1 MTAPPPAN
9 PNGSLGTMRVDGSR
23 RMLHPL
29 MVMGRWLKRRIVAF
43 AVLTSVYVI
52 APFIQVRGHPLLFL
66 DVQHRAFWLAGF
78 SFNAQD
84 VWLVAL
90 LALSAG
96 FGLLLVTAWRGRLW
110 CGWFCPQTVFLEAV
124 FRPIERLFDG
134 PREHRL
140 TRQGMKWSATRVLR
154 LVGKYTAYLIAAT
167 AVAHALAAI
176 FVSPVELLGMLRE
189 GPATHVEAF
198 TLITGFSAVLVFNF
212 AWFREQFCVV
222 MCPYGR
228 LQSVLHDAKT
238 VTVAYDARR
247 GEPRG
252 HLKSATPVGDC
263 IDCNKCVQACPTG
276 IDIRNGLQME
286 CIACL
291 QCVDAC
297 DDVMK
302 RVQRPE
308 GLIRFASMKEL
319 AGMKVSLFRPRLLV
333 YGLLFA
339 VSSSVFAAGLFT
351 RRQFEANV
359 LRPRG
364 GNPFV
369 VDGAMV
375 RNAFEVHLVNKH
387 SETAVFETE
396 VTSPVAAEI
405 TVGTPRVELG
415 ALENVRVS
423 VAVAIERRLI
433 GKPIALDLQVRDL
446 TSGDVEHVAVQFL
459 GPPSP

>member
-1 MTAPPPAN
+1 MSASAS
-9 PNGSLGTMRVDGSR
+9 PNRSLGTMRVDGSR

-29 MVMGRWLKRRIVAF
+29 MVMGRWLKRRIVGF
-43 AVLTSVYVI
+43 VVLTAVYVI

-90 LALSAG
+90 LALAAG
-96 FGLLLVTAWRGRLW
+96 FGLLFVTAWRGRVW

-124 FRPIERLFDG
+124 FRPIERFFDG

-140 TRQGMKWSATRVLR
+140 KLQGLKWSAARVVR
-154 LVGKYTAYLIAAT
+154 LVGKYIAYLVAAT
-167 AVAHALAAI
+167 AVAHAMAAI
-176 FVSPVELLGMLRE
+176 FVSPVELLAMLRE
-189 GPATHVEAF
+189 GPAAHLEAF
-198 TLITGFSAVLVFNF
+198 TLITSFSALLVFNF

-228 LQSVLHDAKT
+228 LQSVLHDSRT

-252 HLKSATPVGDC
+252 SLKSATPVGDC
-263 IDCNKCVQACPTG
+263 VDCNKCVQACPTG

-302 RVQRPE
+302 RVKRPE

-319 AGMKVSLFRPRLLV
+319 AGTKLSTLRPRLVV
-333 YGLLFA
+333 YGLLF
-339 VSSSVFAAGLFT
+339 VLSSSAFGAGLFT
-351 RRQFEANV
+351 RVPFEANV

-387 SETAVFETE
+387 SEMAVFEID
-396 VTSPVAAEI
+396 VSAPVAAEI
-405 TVGTPRVELG
+405 SVGTPRVGLG
-415 ALENVRVS
+415 ALQDLRVS
-423 VAVAIERRLI
+423 VAVAIERRWL
-433 GKPIALDLQVRDL
+433 GRPVTLDLQIRDL
-446 TSGDVEHVAVQFL
+446 TSGDVEHVAVRFL